1 MRQLRSSGSVEGV
14 MGNHDPYSDSP
25 CAGGHRKVNQSALR
39 ALAAA
44 RRPFGVR
51 SDVQA
56 RLSCGLAA
64 PRNVGL
70 HPAQAKSIISPTR
83 MYFHALRMSQSD
95 MTTQFSVVSCQPSR
109 KSKVESKKRSRVSDF
124 STFDFQLW
132 TGVFDVPRTPCPVR
146 LQLSRGRFAAGGAGR
161 LVRGAEHA

>member
-95 MTTQFSVVSCQPSR
+95 MTTQVKDVQVSRPDLRRWPQLQPIPLRWHVQYYSLREGAPRMKDHTCPHLR
-109 KSKVESKKRSRVSDF
+109 KIMGSKGKPERLRQQSS
-124 STFDFQLW
+124 
-132 TGVFDVPRTPCPVR
+132 PV
-146 LQLSRGRFAAGGAGR
+146 G
-161 LVRGAEHA
+161 

>member
-1 MRQLRSSGSVEGV
+1 RLL
-14 MGNHDPYSDSP
+14 SP
-25 CAGGHRKVNQSALR
+25 CAGGHRKVTQSALR

-95 MTTQFSVVSCQPSR
+95 MTTQFPKPNWIDAWPNTMPTNRTSAALSPSP
-109 KSKVESKKRSRVSDF
+109 SD
-124 STFDFQLW
+124 S
-132 TGVFDVPRTPCPVR
+132 
-146 LQLSRGRFAAGGAGR
+146 LS
-161 LVRGAEHA
+161 AEHKICPCHLV

>member
-64 PRNVGL
+64 PRTVGL

-95 MTTQFSVVSCQPSR
+95 MTTQ
-109 KSKVESKKRSRVSDF
+109 
-124 STFDFQLW
+124 
-132 TGVFDVPRTPCPVR
+132 
-146 LQLSRGRFAAGGAGR
+146 LSIKHKAETRNWILEPEKNVAGWF
-161 LVRGAEHA
+161 